1 MSKTELINLVL
12 IILKFSFQ
20 VLSLVIESK
29 NITAIISKL
38 LFKKSYNKHVKK
50 SIRHKKKKDL
60 EK

>member
-38 LFKKSYNKHVKK
+38 LF
-50 SIRHKKKKDL
+50 
-60 EK
+60 